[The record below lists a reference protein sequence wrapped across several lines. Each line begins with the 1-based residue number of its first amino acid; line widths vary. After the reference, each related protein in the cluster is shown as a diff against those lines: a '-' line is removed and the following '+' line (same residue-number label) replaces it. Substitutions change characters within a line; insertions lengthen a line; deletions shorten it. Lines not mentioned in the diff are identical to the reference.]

1 MRRFHGGQRR
11 NDERV
16 PRTWGTESAVT
27 GASSILITGASSGIG
42 SALARAYSE
51 PGTTLALG
59 GRDQRRLDEVAA
71 QCRGLGAAVA
81 VRVVDVTD
89 AQAMAGWV
97 GEADAARPLDLVVAN
112 AGIGD
117 GLDEDPERFAA
128 TRRIIEVNLTG
139 ALNTIEP
146 ALARMLPRRHGQ
158 IALMSS
164 IAALRGIPGAQGYCA
179 SKAAL
184 KALAEGLRAPLA
196 AEGIL
201 VSLVMPGFVRT
212 SMNEGRG
219 FPTPLRLEPDRAAR
233 LIRRGLDR
241 ERFLISFPRPL
252 VWGSRLLNL
261 WPPLA
266 DALALRAARR
276 SRR

>member
-1 MRRFHGGQRR
+1 
-11 NDERV
+11 
-16 PRTWGTESAVT
+16 VT
-27 GASSILITGASSGIG
+27 GASAILITGASSGIG
-42 SALARAYSE
+42 CALARAYSE

-59 GRDQRRLDEVAA
+59 GRDGRRLEETAA
-71 QCRGLGAAVA
+71 QCRGRGAAVTM
-81 VRVVDVTD
+81 RVVDVTD
-89 AQAMAGWV
+89 AAAMAGWV
-97 GEADAARPLDLVVAN
+97 AEVDATRPLDLVIAN

-117 GLDEDPERFAA
+117 GLDEDPHRFAD

-146 ALARMLPRRHGQ
+146 ALARMLPRRQGQ

-164 IAALRGIPGAQGYCA
+164 IAALRGMPGAQGYCA

-196 AEGIL
+196 AEGVG

-212 SMNEGRG
+212 PMNEGRG

-233 LIRRGLDR
+233 LIRRGLER
-241 ERFLISFPRPL
+241 ERFLIVFPRAL
-252 VWGSRLLNL
+252 FWGSRLLNL
-261 WPPLA
+261 WPGLA
-266 DALALRAARR
+266 DALALRAGR
-276 SRR
+276 SSRG